1 MRLEWI
7 EDILAV
13 LDSGSFAAAA
23 ERRFLTQSAF
33 TRRLRTIET
42 TLGSDLFDRSKKPAR
57 LLPHVCK
64 QEQELRALTAQLR
77 KLRNSLTD
85 KEEILG
91 KRIVLACQHTVA
103 ATIAPRLIR
112 QITEDGT
119 ANVKVRA
126 SDKNA
131 CLAMLLTSEADLV
144 LSYETE
150 EEANA
155 SEGLPFE
162 KMPLGQ
168 DLIIPVYAPMAGP
181 HLSGLLD
188 DFILPLIAYPPDIFL
203 GQVVNRDVLS
213 HLNAQYRIEVKAE
226 SGLAL
231 AVMHYVLEGIGVG
244 WLPQS
249 LAQPHLDSAALVR
262 LDDRFPECRVQ
273 LILFRRYGRPSAK
286 TQSVWDTIGRHSAR
300 KPSPRAV
307 ESSG

>member
-23 ERRFLTQSAF
+23 ERRLLTQSAF

-42 TLGSDLFDRSKKPAR
+42 TLGGDLFDRSKKPAR

-64 QEQELRALTAQLR
+64 QEYELRALAAQLR
-77 KLRNSLTD
+77 KLRNNLTD
-85 KEEILG
+85 REEILG

-126 SDKNA
+126 LDKNA

-150 EEANA
+150 EETNA
-155 SEGLPFE
+155 SDGLPFE
-162 KMPLGQ
+162 KMALGQ
-168 DLIIPVYAPMAGP
+168 DLIIPVYAPAAGR
-181 HLSGLLD
+181 HLIALLD
-188 DFILPLIAYPPDIFL
+188 DFVLPLIAYPPEIFL
-203 GQVVNRDVLS
+203 GQVVNRDVLP
-213 HLNAQYRIEVKAE
+213 HLNVQFRIEVKAE

-249 LAQPHLDSAALVR
+249 LAQPHLDSGALVR
-262 LDDRFPECRVQ
+262 LDDKFPECRVQ
-273 LILFRRYGRPSAK
+273 LILLRRYGTPSAK
-286 TQSVWDTIGRHSAR
+286 TQSVWNTIGRHSD
-300 KPSPRAV
+300 
-307 ESSG
+307 